1 MVSKWVCYIFFRK
14 IYFSGNSLVLGRTI
28 LGRWADLKRLF
39 VEKQKTIQVTGT
51 EGLFHDY
58 AAQMRRIAVGMG
70 LKGQDTDDVLQEVY
84 LEAQKRPVQDRE
96 PKEIQHW
103 LIRMTINR
111 CLWEFRR
118 RKRYDNKLQEI
129 LQYQA
134 QKEIFGGPDERLIQ
148 AEEVE
153 TVREALL
160 ELDKSLS
167 GPMVLKYFMGMN
179 STEIGKIL
187 EMKHGTVRKRLYQ
200 GRIMLAKVLLK
211 KGIMP

>member
-1 MVSKWVCYIFFRK
+1 M
-14 IYFSGNSLVLGRTI
+14 
-28 LGRWADLKRLF
+28 
-39 VEKQKTIQVTGT
+39 
-51 EGLFHDY
+51 
-58 AAQMRRIAVGMG
+58 
-70 LKGQDTDDVLQEVY
+70 
-84 LEAQKRPVQDRE
+84 
-96 PKEIQHW
+96 
-103 LIRMTINR
+103 
-111 CLWEFRR
+111 
-118 RKRYDNKLQEI
+118 
-129 LQYQA
+129 QYQA
-134 QKEIFGGPDERLIQ
+134 QKELPGGPDERLIQ

-200 GRIMLAKVLLK
+200 GRIRLAKVLLK